1 MCGCV
6 DTTLQDRDITFLCQV
21 LVQHQFSMPQVVKNW
36 PKVCGVSVDEIGTSF
51 ILGGYRKEG
60 NENSFIKRSRS
71 VAGQTANNE
80 SKRVFS
86 LHSIHLT
93 LKCP

>member
-1 MCGCV
+1 MCV
-6 DTTLQDRDITFLCQV
+6 DATLQDRDITFLCQV

-51 ILGGYRKEG
+51 ILRGTERKEMRKKG
-60 NENSFIKRSRS
+60 IKRSGS
-71 VAGQTANNE
+71 VPGEAPKNE

-86 LHSIHLT
+86 LHSINLA
-93 LKCP
+93 